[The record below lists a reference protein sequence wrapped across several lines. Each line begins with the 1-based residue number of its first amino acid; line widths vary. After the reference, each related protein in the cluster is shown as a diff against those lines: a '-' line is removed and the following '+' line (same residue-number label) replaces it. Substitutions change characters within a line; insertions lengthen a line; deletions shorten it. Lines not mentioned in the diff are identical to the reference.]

1 MTNAL
6 IVSIYGQLVALTLE
20 LDKAITEKLD
30 SRGFLLAFAQA
41 ARPAV
46 PLITNLLGESTMSKT
61 HKDLVQFKAKQD
73 TKAPKPRKHGARY
86 KREQV
91 QKREWKSG
99 LEYRL
104 GRDD

>member
-1 MTNAL
+1 MRTSIFVIRDSLRSQGLAYCLYRAL
-6 IVSIYGQLVALTLE
+6 QPVVNL
-20 LDKAITEKLD
+20 
-30 SRGFLLAFAQA
+30 RCLAFAQA

-61 HKDLVQFKAKQD
+61 HKDLVQFKAKQP
-73 TKAPKPRKHGARY
+73 TTTPKPRKHGARY

>member
-1 MTNAL
+1 
-6 IVSIYGQLVALTLE
+6 
-20 LDKAITEKLD
+20 
-30 SRGFLLAFAQA
+30 
-41 ARPAV
+41 
-46 PLITNLLGESTMSKT
+46 MSKT
-61 HKDLVQFKAKQD
+61 HKDLVKFKAKQP
-73 TKAPKPRKHGARY
+73 TTTPKPRKHGARY